1 MGIVRKG
8 LLDVVHGERGTA
20 RNYARIKGVMV
31 AGKTGT
37 AQVFS
42 RKKGE
47 KIDSDNLTYELRD
60 HAWFVSYAPAQNP
73 VIAVSVII
81 EHGEHGS
88 SSAGPI
94 AKDVMERYLRRL
106 GLIKKESQ

>member
-1 MGIVRKG
+1 MQKG
-8 LLDVVHGERGTA
+8 LFQVVQGNRGTA
-20 RNYARIKGVMV
+20 RRIRIPGVNI

-47 KIDSDNLTYELRD
+47 TFDHMKVKKELKD
-60 HAWFVSYAPAQNP
+60 HAWFVCYAPAENP
-73 VIAVSVII
+73 AIAVSVIL

-88 SSAGPI
+88 SQAAPI
-94 AKDVMERYLRRL
+94 AGELIRQYLGIVPVKAL
-106 GLIKKESQ
+106 EKK